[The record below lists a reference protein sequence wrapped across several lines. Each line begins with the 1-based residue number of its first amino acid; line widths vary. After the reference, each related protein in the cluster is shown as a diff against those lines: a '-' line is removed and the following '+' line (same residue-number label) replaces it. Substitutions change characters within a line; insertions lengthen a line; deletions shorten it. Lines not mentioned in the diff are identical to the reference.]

1 MTLEE
6 TLHSIKLRLRD
17 QQAKTL
23 SAEQTIRAELDALWA
38 CVEVLAQAADGREEI
53 EVPNYFG
60 DPKRRL
66 RGSVF
71 RRRKRP
77 ELSDR

>member
-1 MTLEE
+1 VTLEE
-6 TLHSIKLRLRD
+6 TLHQIKMRLKD
-17 QQAKTL
+17 QQAKL
-23 SAEQTIRAELDALWA
+23 GHGQDLVQVRAELDALWA
-38 CVEVLAQAADGREEI
+38 CVEVLAQALDGQENI

-71 RRRKRP
+71 TRKRH
-77 ELSDR
+77 D